1 MASRRG
7 PVLSAVA
14 LAIAVTA
21 PSPAPPKVDLGAPP
35 WSAVY
40 GFGGVWIQVDPP
52 VDQLVKVD
60 EVSGAVTLTVDG
72 GTSAAITGDAVWVTV
87 GGAETH
93 KIDPVTG
100 QVLLAAATPEAYY
113 ITVGAGAVW
122 VPSADGVTRLDPV
135 TGEIT
140 ATITLDLGVTDL
152 AASDDAVWI
161 THKDDGMVSRI
172 DPATNA
178 VVATIET
185 GAGAHD
191 LAIDDNGVWIS
202 NYQANTVSRID
213 PATNT
218 VVATIDGVGSGV
230 GITAG
235 DGDIFVSTMSEGISR
250 IDPATNEARA
260 VVDLEG
266 WIYGLAYGDGELWAT
281 NTEDGVY
288 RLDETLLDPDE
299 E

>member
-100 QVLLAAATPEAYY
+100 QVLLGGSDTGRLLRHRRCGCRLGPE
-113 ITVGAGAVW
+113 
-122 VPSADGVTRLDPV
+122 R
-135 TGEIT
+135 
-140 ATITLDLGVTDL
+140 
-152 AASDDAVWI
+152 
-161 THKDDGMVSRI
+161 
-172 DPATNA
+172 
-178 VVATIET
+178 
-185 GAGAHD
+185 
-191 LAIDDNGVWIS
+191 
-202 NYQANTVSRID
+202 
-213 PATNT
+213 
-218 VVATIDGVGSGV
+218 
-230 GITAG
+230 
-235 DGDIFVSTMSEGISR
+235 
-250 IDPATNEARA
+250 
-260 VVDLEG
+260 
-266 WIYGLAYGDGELWAT
+266 
-281 NTEDGVY
+281 
-288 RLDETLLDPDE
+288 
-299 E
+299 